1 MKGHSLFEV
10 TLEGLILSLFV
21 VLLGGFS
28 FPLLAQ
34 SEGRPRL
41 IVTKTTPKPVPSPAA
56 TRTPKNTARKVA
68 EAPKSVDYCAA
79 PFFFC
84 PDAGE
89 IQAILLEN
97 NDKLSK
103 GKFEKTQDWEAR
115 KLHLLDEI
123 RLSEDITM
131 GSAMTFLYV
140 LRTDAAETV
149 EPAYDADKEQWSFEL
164 QLEPGPD
171 GTTCL
176 PILSRRSKGSIC
188 LVVLTDL
195 SKATSA
201 VVDMPIAD
209 AESND
214 GALQIAFHGRVMARD
229 VYSHAFKVWGFFF
242 DLAEIVCVNPK
253 TGEMWGVK
261 LVYSKPDSDASVK

>member
-1 MKGHSLFEV
+1 MKGHSLFDV
-10 TLEGLILSLFV
+10 TLECLILSLFV
-21 VLLGGFS
+21 ILLTGFS
-28 FPLLAQ
+28 FPAFAQ

-41 IVTKTTPKPVPSPAA
+41 IVTKSTPKPVPSPPA

-68 EAPKSVDYCAA
+68 EAPKSIDYCAA

-123 RLSEDITM
+123 RVSDDITM

-140 LRTDAAETV
+140 QRTDAAETV

-164 QLEPGPD
+164 EFEQGPD

-176 PILSRRSKGSIC
+176 PILSRRSKSSIC
-188 LVVLTDL
+188 LIVLTDL
-195 SKATSA
+195 SKVTSA
-201 VVDMPIAD
+201 LVDMPIAE

-214 GALQIAFHGRVMARD
+214 GALQIAFLGRVMARD

-242 DLAEIVCVNPK
+242 DMAEIFCINPK
-253 TGEMWGVK
+253 TGEMWGAK
-261 LVYSKPDSDASVK
+261 LVYSKPDSDESVK